1 MTFDQLE
8 HVLRAA
14 GAITGETEMVVIGSQ
29 AVLAVFPEAPGILAA
44 SMEADLYPP
53 AAPEK
58 ADLIDGTIG
67 EGSPFHETFG
77 YYAHGVGPETAR
89 LPAEWRSRCRVV
101 ETAATGGVRALCPA
115 PADLAASKL
124 IAGRPKDVAF
134 VSAMIAAGLVRPEAV
149 DTVCGELK
157 PADAEAARSRLGRI
171 CEGA

>member
-14 GAITGETEMVVIGSQ
+14 GAITGEPEMVVVGSQ
-29 AVLAVFPEAPGILAA
+29 AVLAACPEASGVLAA
-44 SMEADLYPP
+44 SMEADIYPP
-53 AAPEK
+53 AAPEN

-89 LPAEWRSRCRVV
+89 LPRGWRTRCRIVK
-101 ETAATGGVRALCPA
+101 TPATGGVRALCPA

-124 IAGRPKDVAF
+124 LAGREFMEERD
-134 VSAMIAAGLVRPEAV
+134 
-149 DTVCGELK
+149 
-157 PADAEAARSRLGRI
+157 
-171 CEGA
+171 EGT

>member
-14 GAITGETEMVVIGSQ
+14 GAITGEPEMVVVGSQ
-29 AVLAVFPEAPGILAA
+29 AVLAACPEASGVLAA
-44 SMEADLYPP
+44 SMEADIYPP
-53 AAPEK
+53 AAPEN

-89 LPAEWRSRCRVV
+89 LPRGWRTRCRIV
-101 ETAATGGVRALCPA
+101 ETPATGGVRALCPA

-124 IAGRPKDVAF
+124 LAGREFMEEHD
-134 VSAMIAAGLVRPEAV
+134 
-149 DTVCGELK
+149 
-157 PADAEAARSRLGRI
+157 
-171 CEGA
+171 EGT